1 MLAWLLYSRQFQCF
15 SNSDKQFSRSLV
27 MLSMRERNA
36 AAHGES
42 RMEMPD
48 TGAGHVQI
56 LRAARHPS
64 ALFQAMRGVPVFGF
78 AKHEVLYFGQVEV
91 CQQYIRVCPQR
102 KPWLHRKE
110 GVQLHILRE
119 HARLR
124 MTKVHANTHHCSHCN
139 TPRGRTPHSSA
150 VHSSRRAP

>member
-15 SNSDKQFSRSLV
+15 SNSDKQLSRSLV

-78 AKHEVLYFGQVEV
+78 AKHEVLCVYCVSYES
-91 CQQYIRVCPQR
+91 
-102 KPWLHRKE
+102 
-110 GVQLHILRE
+110 
-119 HARLR
+119 
-124 MTKVHANTHHCSHCN
+124 N
-139 TPRGRTPHSSA
+139 SSA
-150 VHSSRRAP
+150 HLNACAARAHFHCILASTAFCLCPSSGESSHVPL